1 MRYSHIKGILK
12 RISSAPLY
20 PLYSH
25 ARTVTIAY
33 PCPISVAAR
42 EADDPQ
48 GIRIDNFGGVLC
60 VCVWVW
66 VWVWV
71 FLWPWLW
78 LHTHTNT
85 QRPRPIPHSPFPIPH
100 APCPMPHAHCPLPIA
115 HGHILYSGCCRVPRV
130 PESMTSKMLLA
141 FPKGTCTQTVYT
153 LTLQSFLYRNFRA
166 KLYAI
171 WVHGP
176 LGIGCP
182 AKLESPGPSITALA
196 CTRLFLC
203 RQDYG

>member
-48 GIRIDNFGGVLC
+48 GIRIDNFGVYC
-60 VCVWVW
+60 VYVYGYGYGYGCSYGHGYGYT
-66 VWVWV
+66 
-71 FLWPWLW
+71 
-78 LHTHTNT
+78 HTHTNT

-100 APCPMPHAHCPLPIA
+100 TPCPMPHAPCPMLTAHCLLPMAISC
-115 HGHILYSGCCRVPRV
+115 IRVAVGFPVSLRV
-130 PESMTSKMLLA
+130 
-141 FPKGTCTQTVYT
+141 
-153 LTLQSFLYRNFRA
+153 
-166 KLYAI
+166 
-171 WVHGP
+171 
-176 LGIGCP
+176 
-182 AKLESPGPSITALA
+182 
-196 CTRLFLC
+196 
-203 RQDYG
+203 